1 MAPGRMQLCPLPRR
15 STYYTQY
22 VAVNVAVNSKV
33 WENKGSLIKIKFLS
47 SHWNKIKIK
56 FKQGE
61 KITSYFV
68 LGEIIPATV
77 TLKTQTTIVRSVPFL
92 EM

>member
-1 MAPGRMQLCPLPRR
+1 MLSPRVQGLRPRGEDGCSQQGKMAPGRMQLCPLPRH

-56 FKQGE
+56 FK
-61 KITSYFV
+61 
-68 LGEIIPATV
+68 
-77 TLKTQTTIVRSVPFL
+77 
-92 EM
+92 